1 MRRSLAGLLVV
12 LFFLSA
18 CGPLPRPFGRSDD
31 AAENALATNIF
42 FEGVELLPLTGT
54 TPPMGKLL
62 AEAVIKRLEKDYEIP
77 AALGGLD
84 RSRFVLSGNVI
95 DNEGNR
101 DARSLISIDWQLA
114 IRGGDV
120 VSAFTEDIKTD
131 RTAWDYGSAPLIN
144 QIGIDIS
151 TRVAKL
157 VLGDRFGKAGLDKTL
172 GRSGIFIGEVTGA
185 PGDGNAAL
193 RRAIAVAL
201 GGGGVRLVADTE
213 KAIFHLTASVE
224 MGAPDKGAESIR
236 ILWLVKDVDGKTLGR
251 IEQANAVPAG
261 SLDQRWG
268 QTAAFVAAAA
278 MDGIILAIDRNDPTK
293 LRVPDLG
300 SGSGRPVRS
309 PPLPPSPDLPQV
321 PGRAPPPPS

>member
-1 MRRSLAGLLVV
+1 MRRFLAGLLVV
-12 LFFLSA
+12 LLTLSA
-18 CGPLPRPFGRSDD
+18 CGPLPRPFGRSDE
-31 AAENALATNIF
+31 AAESALAQNIY

-77 AALGGLD
+77 AAMGGLD
-84 RSRFVLSGNVI
+84 RSRFVLSGHVI

-114 IRGGDV
+114 VRGGDV
-120 VSAFTEDIKTD
+120 ISAFTEDVKTD

-157 VLGDRFGKAGLDKTL
+157 ILGDRFGKAGEDKTL
-172 GRSGIFIGEVTGA
+172 GRSGIYIGAVSGA
-185 PGDGNAAL
+185 PGDGNSAL

-201 GGGGVRLVADTE
+201 GGGGVRIMADAE
-213 KAIFHLTASVE
+213 KALFKLNASVE
-224 MGAPDKGAESIR
+224 MGKPENGAQSIR
-236 ILWLVKDVDGKTLGR
+236 ILWLVTDVDGKTLGR
-251 IEQANAVPAG
+251 IEQANAVAAG

-278 MDGIILAIDRNDPTK
+278 LEGIILAVERNDPTK

-300 SGSGRPVRS
+300 SGSRRPALS
-309 PPLPPSPDLPQV
+309 PSMPPGPDLPQV
-321 PGRAPPPPS
+321 PGRAPPPPG